1 MRSSNQRIIDAVHTA
16 VASVG
21 LHSGCYARLDGLSK
35 RVDLNGTV
43 VRLTQWNKKKSRWI
57 VEVMKFKNDTT
68 LLRHEK
74 KEKEKDLLRVKPTNL
89 CAFIA
94 PMLPLDAT
102 LSYDSLAS
110 GKFQLKVV
118 RKVATADMTSE
129 ITQANSMQNGAT
141 VLRCSL
147 ESMLLSQ
154 VTHELLFLTC
164 VGKL

>member
-1 MRSSNQRIIDAVHTA
+1 MSSFQHLVDSDFGWSCFLPQLDVLSLLAVSNTSSSSSKVIERLDRITLMRSSNRRIIDAVHTA

-102 LSYDSLAS
+102 LS
-110 GKFQLKVV
+110 
-118 RKVATADMTSE
+118 
-129 ITQANSMQNGAT
+129 
-141 VLRCSL
+141 
-147 ESMLLSQ
+147 
-154 VTHELLFLTC
+154 
-164 VGKL
+164 